1 MNRESSKRNRSRSQ
15 NRNLWLVVALAAVF
29 VVLIVVAIILPSLF
43 DQDPTQPPSTT
54 VDPNGSTQSTNS
66 QPESMKELIIQ
77 SVTEEGA
84 LVLVTTTYG
93 NFSYPFAY
101 SDLMVI
107 NTISEDE
114 YVAFSMCANIGDV
127 EPVYNIWINHAV
139 GTYAGVLTVD
149 GETYPVYVEFIA
161 PRENLDSG
169 DLQSFFAAQETL
181 NDVFLSWAAN
191 GFYTPMSGENNR

>member
-29 VVLIVVAIILPSLF
+29 VVLIVVAILLPGLLG
-43 DQDPTQPPSTT
+43 QDPTQPQNTT
-54 VDPNGSTQSTNS
+54 ADPNGSTQSTTS
-66 QPESMKELIIQ
+66 QPDPMDALIIQ
-77 SVTEEGA
+77 SVTEEGS

-93 NFSYPFAY
+93 SFSYPFAY
-101 SDLMVI
+101 SDLLVI
-107 NTISEDE
+107 NTVSEDD

-149 GETYPVYVEFIA
+149 GETYPVYVEFIS
-161 PRENLDSG
+161 PRENLASG
-169 DLQSFFAAQETL
+169 DLPSFFAAQETL